1 MDKSVEIKKTVFD
14 NTKFTKVVDRSF
26 NTFVLPPVDTTDDV
40 ANFFRLYEDLYYVID
55 VLGETD
61 SHEYLV
67 RKSSE
72 LLTFD
77 AVTQDI
83 QPLLDEI
90 AQLREENLA
99 LNQQIVTLETT
110 V

>member
-1 MDKSVEIKKTVFD
+1 MDKSNEIKKTVLDGARFKKVID
-14 NTKFTKVVDRSF
+14 NSF
-26 NTFVLPPVDTTDDV
+26 STFILPVTNTTDDI
-40 ANFFRLYEDLYYVID
+40 AEFFRLYEELFYTMD
-55 VLGETD
+55 VLGIED

-72 LLTFD
+72 LLDFD
-77 AVTQDI
+77 KETLDI

-90 AQLREENLA
+90 AQLRQENLS
-99 LNQQIVTLETT
+99 LSQQILTLQTQ

>member
-1 MDKSVEIKKTVFD
+1 MDKSIEIKKTVLDGARFKKVID
-14 NTKFTKVVDRSF
+14 NSF
-26 NTFVLPPVDTTDDV
+26 STFILPVTNTTDDI
-40 ANFFRLYEDLYYVID
+40 AEFFRLYEELYYTMD
-55 VLGETD
+55 VLGIED

-72 LLTFD
+72 LLDFD
-77 AVTQDI
+77 KETLDI

-90 AQLREENLA
+90 AQLRQENLS
-99 LNQQIVTLETT
+99 LSQQILTLQTQ